1 MIKIKKIII
10 FIISI
15 IHINGYVI
23 ASEILIKAKVENE
36 IITNI
41 DIANE
46 VKYLTFLNPRL
57 KQLEKFELNNLARDS
72 IINDIIKK
80 KELEKNFDFDK
91 SYKLVEIIETNLIK
105 RKKIKSKAEFLEILK
120 DYNLDYKTI
129 NSKLKIEALW
139 NQLIY
144 GKYFRNVKINNSDLR
159 KKILN
164 DLDKRDKKFEYN
176 LSEIMF
182 VENTNDKLENVIKK
196 INKSLNEIGFENTAN
211 LYSISNTSRNGGL
224 IGWINELQLSNKI
237 KNEIRN
243 LKVGKISNPINI
255 QSGYL
260 LIKLNDKREYK
271 EQVNIEDQLKK
282 LVAKEK
288 NRQLNSFSNIF
299 YKRLKKNVE
308 IYEY

>member
-1 MIKIKKIII
+1 MIKIKIIII
-10 FIISI
+10 FIICI
-15 IHINGYVI
+15 CLNGYVI
-23 ASEILIKAKVENE
+23 AEEISIKAKVENE

-46 VKYLTFLNPRL
+46 VKYLIFLNPRL
-57 KQLEKFELNNLARDS
+57 KKLEKFKLNNLARDS

-80 KELEKNFDFDK
+80 KELEKKFDFDK
-91 SYKLVEIIETNLIK
+91 SYRLVEIIEANLIK
-105 RKKIKSKAEFLEILK
+105 RKKIQNKSEFLKILK
-120 DYNLDYKTI
+120 NYNLDYKTI

-144 GKYFRNVKINNSDLR
+144 EKYFKNVKINNSELR
-159 KKILN
+159 TKILN
-164 DLDKRDKKFEYN
+164 DLDKREKKFEYN

-182 VENTNDKLENVIKK
+182 VENTNDKLENIIKK
-196 INKSLNEIGFENTAN
+196 INTSLNEIGFENTAN
-211 LYSISNTSRNGGL
+211 LYSISNTSKNGGL

-243 LKVGKISNPINI
+243 LKVGKITNPINI
-255 QSGYL
+255 QNGYL

-271 EQVNIEDQLKK
+271 EQINIEDQLKK
-282 LVAKEK
+282 LIANEK

-308 IYEY
+308 IYDY